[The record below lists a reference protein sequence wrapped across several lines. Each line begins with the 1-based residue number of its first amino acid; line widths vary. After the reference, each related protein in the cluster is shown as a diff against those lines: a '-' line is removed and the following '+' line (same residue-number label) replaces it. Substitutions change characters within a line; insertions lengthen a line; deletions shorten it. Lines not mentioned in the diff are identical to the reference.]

1 MRRHLSN
8 TALFTIL
15 ALTLSLSF
23 SGASIAG
30 PREDQLAQYASLA
43 KTANPAFSGF
53 SAERGKFLHHQTFTG
68 GKPDTATCTSCHG
81 KAPGAAG
88 RTLTGKAIE
97 PMALSAS
104 PSRYTDPAK
113 VEKWFRR
120 NCNEV
125 IGREC
130 SAQEK
135 GDWFSFMISQ

>member
-81 KAPGAAG
+81 KAPRAAG
-88 RTLTGKAIE
+88 RTL
-97 PMALSAS
+97 
-104 PSRYTDPAK
+104 
-113 VEKWFRR
+113 FRR

-135 GDWFSFMISQ
+135 GDWLSFMISQ